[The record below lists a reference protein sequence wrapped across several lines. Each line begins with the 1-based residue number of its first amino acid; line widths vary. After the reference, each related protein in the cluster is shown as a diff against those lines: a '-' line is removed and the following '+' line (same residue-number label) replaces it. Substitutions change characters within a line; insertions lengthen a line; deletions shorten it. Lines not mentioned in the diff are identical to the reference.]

1 MLHLPMATR
10 PTRRLRP
17 RDWLIQIGVLA
28 VVLGLV
34 VSFVLIARHNLL
46 SQGIATGFGFLERST
61 GWPINFALIEVTDRS
76 SYARMLTAGLLNTL
90 LVGVLGLIAATVI
103 GMFIALARIS
113 SNAVLNLIGTVYVEI
128 FRNVPLILQAFF
140 WYAVMTHLPSPR
152 QAIPLGGVGFISNRG
167 IMLPALDMSALD
179 IVLLVV
185 GIVLA
190 FVAVQKLAKSGQM
203 VLRWKWPLLIG
214 ISAALLLVLL
224 LTGRE
229 ADAPLFTVPE
239 LKGLR
244 FVGGFAVKPEFSAL
258 LIAIAVFG
266 GAYIGEIIR
275 GGFLAVDQGKVEA
288 ALALGLRPMQVNR
301 LIRIPLAL
309 RAALPA
315 LANQYVWLMKS
326 TTIGIAIGF
335 PDYFMIV
342 STSINQSGQTIELLA
357 LLMGGFLLVNYI
369 IGTVMNAINRRIAIK
384 GRETQ
389 L

>member
-1 MLHLPMATR
+1 MASR
-10 PTRRLRP
+10 PQRRINP
-17 RDWLIQIGVLA
+17 VDWLIQAAVLA
-28 VVLGLV
+28 VVVGLV
-34 VSFVLIARHNLL
+34 VSFILVARHNLL

-90 LVGVLGLIAATVI
+90 LVGMLGIAAATIV
-103 GMFIALARIS
+103 GLFIALARIS

-152 QAIPLGGVGFISNRG
+152 QAIPLGGLGFVSNRG
-167 IMLPALDMSALD
+167 IMLPTLDFGLVDLAILLAGGAALVW
-179 IVLLVV
+179 VLRRGVDAGRLAPGRFWPVLV
-185 GIVLA
+185 GL
-190 FVAVQKLAKSGQM
+190 VAVLFA
-203 VLRWKWPLLIG
+203 
-214 ISAALLLVLL
+214 VLL
-224 LTGRE
+224 LTGR
-229 ADAPLFTVPE
+229 APDAALVSLPE

-244 FVGGFAVKPEFSAL
+244 FVGGFAIKPEFSAL

-266 GAYIGEIIR
+266 GAYVGEILR
-275 GGFLAVDQGKVEA
+275 GGFLSVDPGRIEA
-288 ALALGLRPMQVNR
+288 ALALGLRPGQVNR
-301 LIRIPLAL
+301 LVRIPLAI

-315 LANQYVWLMKS
+315 LANQYVWLMKA

-357 LLMGGFLLVNYI
+357 LLMGGFLLINYA
-369 IGTVMNAINRRIAIK
+369 IGSVMNAINRRMAIQ
-384 GRETQ
+384 GRETG